1 MLLMIKGL
9 ELLFLEVNN
18 LEESVTFY
26 HQTLG
31 LEIESHQ
38 TAAEPPIAT
47 LRAGSLR
54 INLVQ
59 QVETMLKRGRG
70 VHFVFGLADVDDF
83 YDRLATAGVEITG
96 PRDEGWGGRFV
107 RLQDPDCY
115 RLFFVAW
122 ERAHERSSIEGS

>member
-1 MLLMIKGL
+1 MLMIKGL

-38 TAAEPPIAT
+38 SEAEPPIAT

-83 YDRLATAGVEITG
+83 YDRLATAGVEITE

-107 RLQDPDCY
+107 SLQDPDGY

-122 ERAHERSSIEGS
+122 ERPPERSSIEAS

>member
-1 MLLMIKGL
+1 MLMIKGL

-26 HQTLG
+26 HQMLG

-38 TAAEPPIAT
+38 SEAEPPIAT

-83 YDRLATAGVEITG
+83 YDRLATAGVEITE

-107 RLQDPDCY
+107 SLQDPDGY

-122 ERAHERSSIEGS
+122 ERPPERSSIEAS

>member
-1 MLLMIKGL
+1 MLMIKGL

-38 TAAEPPIAT
+38 AEAEPPIAT

-83 YDRLATAGVEITG
+83 YDRLATAGVEITE

-107 RLQDPDCY
+107 SLHDPDGY

-122 ERAHERSSIEGS
+122 EPPPERSSIDAS

>member
-1 MLLMIKGL
+1 MLMIKGL

-26 HQTLG
+26 HQMLG

-38 TAAEPPIAT
+38 TEAEPPIAT

-83 YDRLATAGVEITG
+83 YDRLATAGVEITE

-107 RLQDPDCY
+107 SLQDPDGY

-122 ERAHERSSIEGS
+122 ERPPERSSIEAS

>member
-1 MLLMIKGL
+1 MA
-9 ELLFLEVNN
+9 
-18 LEESVTFY
+18 FY

-38 TAAEPPIAT
+38 AEAEPPIAT

-59 QVETMLKRGRG
+59 QIETMLKRGRG
-70 VHFVFGLADVDDF
+70 VHFVFGLADVDEF
-83 YDRLATAGVEITG
+83 YDRLTAAGAEITE

-107 RLQDPDCY
+107 SLHDPDGY

-122 ERAHERSSIEGS
+122 EPPPERSSIDAT

>member
-1 MLLMIKGL
+1 MIKGL
-9 ELLFLEVNN
+9 DLLFLEVNS
-18 LEESVTFY
+18 LEEYVTFY
-26 HQTLG
+26 HQKLG
-31 LEIESHQ
+31 LEVESYQ
-38 TAAEPPIAT
+38 AEAEPPIAT

-83 YDRLATAGVEITG
+83 YDRLVTAGVEITE
-96 PRDEGWGGRFV
+96 PRDEAWGGRFV
-107 RLQDPDCY
+107 SLQDPDGY

-122 ERAHERSSIEGS
+122 ERPLKGSSIEAP

>member
-1 MLLMIKGL
+1 MLMIKGL

-18 LEESVTFY
+18 LEESVAFY

-38 TAAEPPIAT
+38 AEAEPPIAT

-59 QVETMLKRGRG
+59 QIETMLKRGRG
-70 VHFVFGLADVDDF
+70 VHFVFGLADVDEF
-83 YDRLATAGVEITG
+83 YDRLTAAGAEITE

-107 RLQDPDCY
+107 SLHDPDGY

-122 ERAHERSSIEGS
+122 EPPPERSSIDAS

>member
-1 MLLMIKGL
+1 MLMIKGL

-26 HQTLG
+26 HQMLG

-38 TAAEPPIAT
+38 SEAEPPIAT

-70 VHFVFGLADVDDF
+70 VHFVFGLADVDDL
-83 YDRLATAGVEITG
+83 YDRLSTAGVEITE

-107 RLQDPDCY
+107 SLQDPDGY

-122 ERAHERSSIEGS
+122 ERPPERSSIEAS

>member
-1 MLLMIKGL
+1 MRLMIKGL
-9 ELLFLEVNN
+9 ELVFLEVNN

-38 TAAEPPIAT
+38 AEAEPPIAT

-83 YDRLATAGVEITG
+83 YDRLATAGVEITE

-107 RLQDPDCY
+107 NLQDPDGY

-122 ERAHERSSIEGS
+122 ERPSERSSIEAS

>member
-1 MLLMIKGL
+1 MIKGL
-9 ELLFLEVNN
+9 DLLFLEVNS

-26 HQTLG
+26 HQKLG
-31 LEIESHQ
+31 LEVESYQ
-38 TAAEPPIAT
+38 AEAEPPIAT

-83 YDRLATAGVEITG
+83 YDRLVTAGVEITE
-96 PRDEGWGGRFV
+96 PRDEAWGGRFV
-107 RLQDPDCY
+107 SLQDPDGY

-122 ERAHERSSIEGS
+122 ERPLKGSSIEEP

>member
-1 MLLMIKGL
+1 MINGL

-38 TAAEPPIAT
+38 AEAEPPIAT

-83 YDRLATAGVEITG
+83 YDRLATAGVEITE

-107 RLQDPDCY
+107 SLQDPDGY

-122 ERAHERSSIEGS
+122 ELPPERSSIEAS

>member
-38 TAAEPPIAT
+38 AEAEPPIAT

-70 VHFVFGLADVDDF
+70 VHFVFGLADVDGF
-83 YDRLATAGVEITG
+83 YDRLATAGVEITE

-107 RLQDPDCY
+107 SLQDPDGY

>member
-1 MLLMIKGL
+1 MIKGL

-38 TAAEPPIAT
+38 AEAEPPIAT

-70 VHFVFGLADVDDF
+70 VHFVFGLADVDGF
-83 YDRLATAGVEITG
+83 YDRLATAGGEITAHG
-96 PRDEGWGGRFV
+96 DAGWGGGFV
-107 RLQDPDCY
+107 SLQVRHGY

-122 ERAHERSSIEGS
+122 ERPPDRAR

>member
-1 MLLMIKGL
+1 MA
-9 ELLFLEVNN
+9 
-18 LEESVTFY
+18 FY

-38 TAAEPPIAT
+38 AEAEPPIAT

-59 QVETMLKRGRG
+59 QIETMLKRGRG
-70 VHFVFGLADVDDF
+70 VYFVFGLADVDEF
-83 YDRLATAGVEITG
+83 YDRLTAAGAEITE

-107 RLQDPDCY
+107 SLHDPDGY

-122 ERAHERSSIEGS
+122 EPPPERSSIDAS

>member
-1 MLLMIKGL
+1 MIKGL
-9 ELLFLEVNN
+9 ELLYLEVNN

-38 TAAEPPIAT
+38 AEAEPPIAT
-47 LRAGSLR
+47 LCAGSLR

-83 YDRLATAGVEITG
+83 YDRLATAGVEITE

-107 RLQDPDCY
+107 SLQDPDGY

-122 ERAHERSSIEGS
+122 ERPPEGSSIEAP